1 VQLALNVDDLTES
14 VAFYTKLFGI
24 EPAKVRPGYANW
36 ASLLGRVSVA
46 ARGHRVRMGRKAR
59 TRVRG
64 CCAVSGP
71 CQPRLVM
78 NSAIAAY
85 WHAAAAQTQA

>member
-1 VQLALNVDDLTES
+1 MTGRVQLALNVDDLTES

-46 ARGHRVRMGRKAR
+46 ARGHRVRMGRKAAR
-59 TRVRG
+59 ASGAAVRCPARVSPG
-64 CCAVSGP
+64 
-71 CQPRLVM
+71 
-78 NSAIAAY
+78 
-85 WHAAAAQTQA
+85 W